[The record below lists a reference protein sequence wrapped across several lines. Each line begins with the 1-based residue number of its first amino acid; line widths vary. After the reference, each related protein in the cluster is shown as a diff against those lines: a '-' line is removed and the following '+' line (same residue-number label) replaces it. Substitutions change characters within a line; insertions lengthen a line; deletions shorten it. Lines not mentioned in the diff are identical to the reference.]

1 MTIWTLIKVPDES
14 ESLPTPPQTP
24 EIDPV
29 LAQYI
34 QGDVR
39 SVPDALADPGNFNI
53 QPAIDFPF
61 ETLIGLREMSPIS
74 IVRFSDEN
82 KISEI
87 RKNYF

>member
-1 MTIWTLIKVPDES
+1 MKVPDES
-14 ESLPTPPQTP
+14 ESLPIPLQTP

-74 IVRFSDEN
+74 IVRFSDE
-82 KISEI
+82 
-87 RKNYF
+87 KNLRNPQKLFLDCF